1 MTPKEDYNYRQI
13 DSLIHSR
20 IRLAIMTVLVGNE
33 VAEFTFLKEK
43 IGTTD
48 GNLSTHLT
56 KLEEAGYVNVT
67 KRFVDKKPQ
76 TTYQI
81 TETGRQAFGDYIS
94 MLEKFIHP

>member
-1 MTPKEDYNYRQI
+1 MTPKENYNYRQI

-76 TTYQI
+76 TTYEI
-81 TETGRQAFGDYIS
+81 TDTGRQAFEDYIS
-94 MLEKFIHP
+94 MLEKFINP